1 MELPQSDH
9 ELVYKSR
16 QEYERLSKAGSAEAP
31 EACLRR
37 GPRHINCCCCLSRR
51 ACSPRCNSGCV
62 RARSTG
68 DFRSF
73 PVTHVLVMQSAEHA
87 PGQLGT
93 P

>member
-37 GPRHINCCCCLSRR
+37 SPRHINCCCCLSSL
-51 ACSPRCNSGCV
+51 ACLPRCNSLALWLLLCL
-62 RARSTG
+62 S
-68 DFRSF
+68 
-73 PVTHVLVMQSAEHA
+73 QEHCYL
-87 PGQLGT
+87 P
-93 P
+93 